1 MREVIE
7 FGDDNMLVPIRHEH
21 SNSVMLGVPGTGVED
36 LHVELVEGGDEGQTV
51 VLSTWDLTDG
61 RRTLVAMTVPFDGA
75 VIQEFR
81 RDCIAAGAAIGPFK
95 DNQLA
100 RVLEHVLVNGG
111 DAEIAAQA
119 LAAKPRPAW
128 VTEKLAG

>member
-1 MREVIE
+1 MRR
-7 FGDDNMLVPIRHEH
+7 P
-21 SNSVMLGVPGTGVED
+21 SVGTFI
-36 LHVELVEGGDEGQTV
+36 LTLAISL
-51 VLSTWDLTDG
+51 LSKRTYRSSHASDG